1 MSKEDL
7 ACELQASEPLN
18 GWDKIN
24 RELWGEKERA
34 LYAGSVLSVQV
45 VAPKL
50 QERRLVEAMA
60 VVDEALKRGKRKG
73 GKGSSL

>member
-1 MSKEDL
+1 
-7 ACELQASEPLN
+7 LN
-18 GWDKIN
+18 GWDKVN

-60 VVDEALKRGKRKG
+60 AVDEALKRGKRKG
-73 GKGSSL
+73 GKGSLL